1 MVRLRFVGAAGA
13 ARKDRH
19 TRQRQEDP
27 VWNMQPSLGRGLALP
42 RQPAA
47 AGQRAPCAHVAQ
59 EGCKR
64 REMAADQHHR
74 EPGALLSLGAN
85 IDPIPFWSPWQ
96 CSHPNH
102 LWVVGMLTCAASDV
116 RGEGAIGSS
125 YCPDPN
131 KVASSRCQLC
141 QGDIG
146 AVLPCCQ
153 VPCWCRRALLVHAEQ
168 VSIPLPR
175 RGLPVHSQSPGSA
188 DGACRQGKRR

>member
-1 MVRLRFVGAAGA
+1 MQQELRGRTDTRVRDKKTQFGTCSHLWGGVSLSPGRQQQPASERPAPMWHKKA
-13 ARKDRH
+13 ARGGRWLQ
-19 TRQRQEDP
+19 TSITGNQ
-27 VWNMQPSLGRGLALP
+27 VPSSP
-42 RQPAA
+42 WVPT
-47 AGQRAPCAHVAQ
+47 
-59 EGCKR
+59 
-64 REMAADQHHR
+64 
-74 EPGALLSLGAN
+74 ST
-85 IDPIPFWSPWQ
+85 PIPFWSPWQ

-116 RGEGAIGSS
+116 RGEGAVGSS